1 MKRKILLLLAGSVS
15 LCTLQ
20 AQKNKTT
27 AYAITGVEKGQNNW
41 TEVRLI
47 DISTGEEVK
56 SVYRSTNDIEILN
69 ARSGKPVVKRDLAL
83 QDASSKLVRE
93 NAESIT
99 KTNNNAV
106 VIVRKIREA
115 PVQSDKPF
123 ATNSAACAYD
133 KKHDRLYYT
142 PMGINQ
148 LRYIDL
154 KSSSPRIYYFED
166 EPFGAL
172 SGSGDIPNQITR
184 MVIASDGNG
193 YALTNNGHHLI
204 QFTTGKKPVITDLG
218 SVSDMSTGGTVSVHS
233 QSGYGGDMIADAHNN
248 LYLITANRNVFKISI
263 DSRTAEYLGAIKGMP
278 KGFTTNGAVAEG
290 GSKVI
295 VSSSNST
302 QGYYRFDLTT
312 LDAEKISNGGPVF
325 NASDLANGTL
335 AFEKEKK
342 KKNRVTE
349 DPVEIK
355 DVMVPVVKQQTE
367 RSAITRG
374 QVAAFPNPVTGS
386 VVNLSFSNQPHGKY
400 EMQLLDITGKLISA
414 QQVTIHN
421 KSQVEEFRLPTNI
434 TKGNYLIKVVSAT
447 DKNSISTKLVVE

>member
-386 VVNLSFSNQPHGKY
+386 VVNLSFANQPHGKY

>member
-312 LDAEKISNGGPVF
+312 LDAEIISNGGPVF

-355 DVMVPVVKQQTE
+355 DVMVPVVIQQTE

-386 VVNLSFSNQPHGKY
+386 VVNLSFANQPHGKY